1 MEEHIVKDWIYAVAA
16 LLLSVSLY
24 AGNARN
30 YFTLRTLIARIIPY
44 LFGLGPVALLLY
56 SLYMV
61 SQMH

>member
-1 MEEHIVKDWIYAVAA
+1 MEEHVFTHWIYALAA

-30 YFTLRTLIARIIPY
+30 YYTLRNLTARIIPY
-44 LFGLGPVALLLY
+44 FFSFGPVALLLY

-61 SQMH
+61 SHMY